1 MGASDLRRRRFA
13 FLRRRRQRQAGSNM
27 TMIGHLAELRNRL
40 IVSLAAFLLLSI
52 LAFVFYDPLFDF
64 IIEPLCS
71 LPAEKLGPQG
81 CKLVQSTPMEG
92 FQVRLKLT
100 AMVGLI
106 LASPVWLYQLWAFIV
121 PGLTKKE
128 RRYAIPFVVS
138 SVTLFLVG
146 ATAAYLLL
154 PTGLRVLIALGGND
168 LVAFLRAD
176 GYINF
181 VGLMLIAFGLTF
193 ELPLVL
199 LFLGLAGV
207 LSVETLRKQ
216 RKMAAV
222 GIAALS
228 AVVTPSQDPYTM
240 LAMAVPLYILYEATI
255 LILKFLTRNRPADS
269 I

>member
-1 MGASDLRRRRFA
+1 MGASDLRKRRFV
-13 FLRRRRQRQAGSNM
+13 FLRRRQQRAGNHM
-27 TMIGHLAELRNRL
+27 TMVQHLTELRTRL
-40 IVSLAAFLLLSI
+40 IVSLAAFLALSI
-52 LAFVFYDPLFDF
+52 LAFIFYDPIFGF
-64 IIEPLCS
+64 IIEPLCA

-81 CKLVQSTPMEG
+81 CKLIQTTPMEG

-138 SVTLFLVG
+138 SVSLFLVG
-146 ATAAYLLL
+146 ATFAYLLL
-154 PTGLRVLIALGGND
+154 PTGLRVLISLGGSE
-168 LVAFLRAD
+168 LTPFLRAD

-181 VGLMLIAFGLTF
+181 VGLMLIAFGITF

-207 LSVETLRKQ
+207 VSVATLRKH
-216 RKMAAV
+216 RKAALV
-222 GIAALS
+222 AIAALS

-240 LAMAVPLYILYEATI
+240 LAMAIPLYLLYELTI
-255 LILKFLTRNRPADS
+255 VLLRFLTRNRPPDS

>member
-1 MGASDLRRRRFA
+1 MGASDLRRRRLA
-13 FLRRRRQRQAGSNM
+13 FLRRRRQKKQGGPMSMAE
-27 TMIGHLAELRNRL
+27 HLDELRTRL
-40 IVSLAAFLLLSI
+40 IISLAAFIALSI
-52 LAFVFYDPLFDF
+52 VAFVFYDPIFDF
-64 IIEPLCS
+64 IIKPLCG
-71 LPAEKLGPQG
+71 LPPEKLGPQG
-81 CKLVQSTPMEG
+81 CKLIQTTPMEG

-121 PGLTKKE
+121 PGLTRKE
-128 RRYAIPFVVS
+128 KRYAIPFVVS
-138 SVTLFLVG
+138 SLTLFLVG
-146 ATAAYLLL
+146 STFAYLLL
-154 PTGLRVLIALGGND
+154 PTGLRVLIGLGGEG

-181 VGLMLIAFGLTF
+181 VGLMLIAFGITF

-207 LSVETLRKQ
+207 ISVATLRKH
-216 RKMAAV
+216 RKAAIV
-222 GIAALS
+222 GIAAIA

-240 LAMAVPLYILYEATI
+240 LAMAVPLWLLYELTI
-255 LILKFLTRNRPADS
+255 LLLRFLLRNRPPDS

>member
-13 FLRRRRQRQAGSNM
+13 FMRRRAQKTAGQM
-27 TMIGHLAELRNRL
+27 TMVQHLDELRTRL
-40 IVSLAAFLLLSI
+40 MVSLGAFLLLSI
-52 LAFVFYDPLFDF
+52 LAFVFYDPIFDF
-64 IIEPLCS
+64 IIEPLCA
-71 LPAEKLGPQG
+71 LPPEKLGPQG
-81 CKLVQSTPMEG
+81 CKLIQTTPMEG

-128 RRYAIPFVVS
+128 RRYAIPFVIS
-138 SVTLFLVG
+138 SVSLFLVG
-146 ATAAYLLL
+146 ATFAYLLL
-154 PTGLRVLIALGGND
+154 PTGLKVLIALGGDD

-181 VGLMLIAFGLTF
+181 VGLMLIAFGVTF

-207 LSVETLRKQ
+207 LTVETLRKH
-216 RKMAAV
+216 RKIAV
-222 GIAALS
+222 VSIAAIS
-228 AVVTPSQDPYTM
+228 AIVTPSQDPYTM
-240 LAMAVPLYILYEATI
+240 LAMAVPLYLMYELTI
-255 LILKFLTRNRPADS
+255 LLLRFLTRNRPADS

>member
-1 MGASDLRRRRFA
+1 MASDLRRRRFA
-13 FLRRRRQRQAGSNM
+13 FLRRRQQRTATHM
-27 TMIGHLAELRNRL
+27 TMVQHLAELRTRL
-40 IVSLAAFLLLSI
+40 IVSLAAFLVLSI
-52 LAFVFYDPLFDF
+52 LAFIFYDPIFGF
-64 IIEPLCS
+64 IIEPLCA

-81 CKLVQSTPMEG
+81 CKLIQTTPMEG

-138 SVTLFLVG
+138 SVSLFLVG
-146 ATAAYLLL
+146 ATFAYLLL
-154 PTGLRVLIALGGND
+154 PTGLRVLISLGGSE
-168 LVAFLRAD
+168 LTPFLRAD

-181 VGLMLIAFGLTF
+181 VGLMLIAFGITF

-207 LSVETLRKQ
+207 VSVATLRKH
-216 RKMAAV
+216 RKAALV

-240 LAMAVPLYILYEATI
+240 LAMAVPLYLLYELTI
-255 LILKFLTRNRPADS
+255 VLLRFLTRNRPPDS

>member
-1 MGASDLRRRRFA
+1 MGASDLRRRRLS
-13 FLRRRRQRQAGSNM
+13 FLRGRRQKKHG
-27 TMIGHLAELRNRL
+27 GHMSMVEHLDELRSRL
-40 IVSLAAFLLLSI
+40 IVSLVAFLLLSI
-52 LAFVFYDPLFDF
+52 LAFVFYDPIFDF
-64 IIEPLCS
+64 IIQPLCA
-71 LPAEKLGPQG
+71 LPPEKLGPQG
-81 CKLVQSTPMEG
+81 CKLVQTTPMEG

-128 RRYAIPFVVS
+128 KRYAIPFVAS

-146 ATAAYLLL
+146 ATFAYLLL
-154 PTGLRVLIALGGND
+154 PTGLRVLISLGGND

-181 VGLMLIAFGLTF
+181 VGLMLIAFGVTF

-207 LSVETLRKQ
+207 ISVDTLRRH
-216 RKMAAV
+216 RKAAIV
-222 GIAALS
+222 GIAVIA

-240 LAMAVPLYILYEATI
+240 LAMAIPLWILYELTI
-255 LILKFLTRNRPADS
+255 LLLRFLTRNRRSDS